1 MDKKLRKALVKHIQI
16 KAAELNNAVQQL
28 EANGFKVEL
37 LVYPEY
43 NGRSTYVEVDVSKT
57 TRIFYKAYGIPEFK
71 HTPPPPPL
79 PDNGSAK
86 SQPWPVERDTFT
98 GQKHDDDLTPTE
110 KAQVESAIATL
121 RNIGENLL
129 VGRVKQALI
138 AIINDSEP
146 AK

>member
-16 KAAELNNAVQQL
+16 KAAELNNAVQQV

-37 LVYPEY
+37 LVYPED

-57 TRIFYKAYGIPEFK
+57 TRIIYKAYGLPDYN
-71 HTPPPPPL
+71 HTPPAPL

-98 GQKHDDDLTPTE
+98 GQKQCKELTPTE
-110 KAQVESAIATL
+110 KAEVESAIATL
-121 RNIGENLL
+121 VKHGENIL
-129 VGRVKQALI
+129 VGRVKRALI
-138 AIINDSEP
+138 AIINETEP